1 MPLDQGFARRVQAD
15 HLDTRGTAQLGD
27 DRLERTDRGDIPELR
42 AAQVDPHV
50 ARAVAQ
56 IEASDAAKKSEALRL
71 LATLKTELG
80 RRESTPTLSADLLD
94 GLTRTARGLEASH
107 PRLAETVGEICR
119 ELSSL
124 GI

>member
-1 MPLDQGFARRVQAD
+1 MIE
-15 HLDTRGTAQLGD
+15 DTLAKI
-27 DRLERTDRGDIPELR
+27 E
-42 AAQVDPHV
+42 A
-50 ARAVAQ
+50 AVAK

-71 LATLKTELG
+71 LAALKDELG
-80 RRESTPTLSADLLD
+80 RREESPRLSSGLVD
-94 GLTRTARGLEASH
+94 GLERAARGFEASH